1 MNSSDIKLSTRTF
14 PPSGTQDIG
23 IIYGISCLSSNFIRD
38 TKASIRNLTVGG
50 ELGDYAEMI
59 QRGVE
64 LAKSRLLSEAER
76 LNADGVYGVKIAT
89 PQVAGGAAEI
99 IMYGTAFKHL

>member
-1 MNSSDIKLSTRTF
+1 MSDITLSTRTF

-23 IIYGISCLSSNFIRD
+23 IIYGVSCLSSNFIRD
-38 TKASIRNLTVGG
+38 TKASLRNLTVGG

-59 QRGVE
+59 QKGVE
-64 LAKSRLLSEAER
+64 IARERLTEEAER
-76 LNADGVYGVKIAT
+76 VNADGVYAVMIST

-99 IMYGTAFKHL
+99 IMYGTAFKYV

>member
-1 MNSSDIKLSTRTF
+1 MSDIILSTRTF
-14 PPSGTQDIG
+14 PPSGTQDLG

-38 TKASIRNLTVGG
+38 TKESIRNLTVGG

-59 QRGVE
+59 QKGTE
-64 LAKSRLLSEAER
+64 LAKSRLISEAER
-76 LNADGVYGVKIAT
+76 LSADGVYGVKIAT

-99 IMYGTAFKHL
+99 IMYGTAFKNV

>member
-1 MNSSDIKLSTRTF
+1 MSDIILSTRTF
-14 PPSGTQDIG
+14 PPSGTQDLG

-59 QRGVE
+59 QKGTE
-64 LAKSRLLSEAER
+64 LAKSRLISEAER
-76 LNADGVYGVKIAT
+76 LSADGV
-89 PQVAGGAAEI
+89 
-99 IMYGTAFKHL
+99 